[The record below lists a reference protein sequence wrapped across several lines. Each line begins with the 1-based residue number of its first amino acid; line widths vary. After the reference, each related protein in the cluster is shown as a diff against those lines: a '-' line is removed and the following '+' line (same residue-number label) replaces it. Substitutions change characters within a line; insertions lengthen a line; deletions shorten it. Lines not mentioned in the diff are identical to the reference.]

1 MLNLI
6 LLIILIAGFA
16 VGARRGLIL
25 QLVHLTGFVAA
36 YVIAYKYSGMLAPQL
51 KLWIPYSPD
60 SAAHTFFS
68 TLKGLNLETSFD
80 QAIAFVIIFIAVK
93 IVWQILGSM
102 LDFLA
107 DLPILRT
114 FNRWLGA
121 MFGFVEVYLV
131 LFILLYIGALT
142 PYMHI
147 DQSVDHSSV
156 AHFMIQNTPGF
167 SQTVQHLWLQYG
179 SGVLPPKS

>member
-1 MLNLI
+1 
-6 LLIILIAGFA
+6 
-16 VGARRGLIL
+16 
-25 QLVHLTGFVAA
+25 
-36 YVIAYKYSGMLAPQL
+36 
-51 KLWIPYSPD
+51 
-60 SAAHTFFS
+60 
-68 TLKGLNLETSFD
+68 
-80 QAIAFVIIFIAVK
+80 
-93 IVWQILGSM
+93 M

-179 SGVLPPKS
+179 SGVLPPKI